1 MADRGLRILSLSAGE
16 GATVSVDLQGVAAP
30 DVDSDVML
38 LVGKSKYM
46 GCVTQ
51 AGAVC
56 NADECVRGLVVDVF
70 DRPVRELVLEAWAAA
85 GKAELR
91 SA

>member
-1 MADRGLRILSLSAGE
+1 MRVLDVKAGAD
-16 GATVSVDLQGVAAP
+16 ATLLVDLHGTAGPA
-30 DVDSDVML
+30 VDSDVML
-38 LVGKSKYM
+38 VVGKSKYL
-46 GCVTQ
+46 GAVTA

>member
-1 MADRGLRILSLSAGE
+1 MPDSRFPVLAVRPGE
-16 GATVSVDLQGVAAP
+16 GATVSVDLQGTAAP
-30 DVDSDVML
+30 ELDSDVL
-38 LVGKSKYM
+38 LIVGTSKYM
-46 GCVTQ
+46 GAVTA

-56 NADECVRGLVVDVF
+56 GADECVRGLVVDVF

-85 GKAELR
+85 GKAEMR